1 MKPRKTSPTEGLV
14 GIAMHVL
21 FVFFIPLCCRVAAMV
36 LDSLGRNAP
45 RGGRMYCDTCERR
58 IVRIPPQEHLRQ
70 GRLHPQCPR
79 CGSKVEPLPPL
90 MTRKLAI
97 RLLRRKSDLSA
108 CSIRLLEDVAR
119 RSNGLSR
126 QEARMKSIIETTLD
140 SRLRQISTL
149 AQGSRQM
156 MPRQSHTNSQEH
168 PSRCRGQSAPPSRGS
183 CVESSFGLLGGEM
196 LDGDPNANRDQ
207 TQNPSERTESEEK
220 ERDKSEHQLDHKK

>member
-1 MKPRKTSPTEGLV
+1 MKLKRLRRLV
-14 GIAMHVL
+14 RHVL
-21 FVFFIPLCCRVAAMV
+21 FVFFIPLCCRVVAAA

-70 GRLHPQCPR
+70 GKLHPQCPR
-79 CGSKVEPLPPL
+79 CGNKAEPLPPL

-126 QEARMKSIIETTLD
+126 QEARMKSMIETILD
-140 SRLRQISTL
+140 SRSRQTSTQKQP
-149 AQGSRQM
+149 AHGGCSAVPCSASEYRGSRC
-156 MPRQSHTNSQEH
+156 PI
-168 PSRCRGQSAPPSRGS
+168 CFWA
-183 CVESSFGLLGGEM
+183 LY
-196 LDGDPNANRDQ
+196 DGDWCQGPKWCANRGKSVEKPIRLTNAEAMEMIHHYCPTCGRHVPCRHCEPNAQRDA
-207 TQNPSERTESEEK
+207 PI
-220 ERDKSEHQLDHKK
+220 